1 MQQLKTTGIYQKS
14 NKYYTIN
21 PESCKNIK
29 VYGENLRTFKGVEY
43 RSWNPFR
50 SKLAAVLSKKMINLP
65 FHPSNNILYLGA
77 ATGTTVSHFS
87 DIFTDGWIFAVE
99 PSPIA
104 AKTLMTLI
112 KQRQNIIPV
121 IEDANHPDRYVHLI
135 TDKVDF
141 LYQDIS
147 QKNQAEIFLINAS
160 QYLKDQGQ
168 GLFMVKARSIDV
180 SLPPQ
185 KAYDVVISQ
194 LHDQG
199 MTVVQ
204 TVDLAPYEKDHA
216 AIMVTH

>member
-1 MQQLKTTGIYQKS
+1 MKTTQLPGVFRDGTRLFTKNLEQCTGIA
-14 NKYYTIN
+14 
-21 PESCKNIK
+21 
-29 VYGENLRTFKGVEY
+29 VYNERLLHRNGVEY
-43 RSWNPFR
+43 RAWNPYR
-50 SKLAAVLSKKMINLP
+50 SKLAAAVLKGLK
-65 FHPSNNILYLGA
+65 NIKVSPGSSVLYLGA
-77 ATGTTVSHFS
+77 ATGTTVSHVS
-87 DIFTDGWIFAVE
+87 DIAAEGMIYAVE
-99 PSPIA
+99 NSAIA
-104 AKTLMTLI
+104 MRKLLQVGT
-112 KQRQNIIPV
+112 QRPNVIPLLA
-121 IEDANHPDRYVHLI
+121 DANHPERYAAMVP
-135 TDKVDF
+135 TVDF

-194 LHDQG
+194 LKDQG